1 MDTPPEQVWKQQAVV
16 FWDLAL
22 PWRSPWL
29 PGPWWLDLSSHHI
42 QEQGAEAL
50 AQGLWPGDPRPFYRR
65 EVHQYSLWGVRAT
78 GNPGTVAQAE
88 ALCLATMDKAKRGRG
103 GHPVRDKHLADMM
116 RNFA

>member
-42 QEQGAEAL
+42 HEQGAEAL
-50 AQGLWPGDPRPFYRR
+50 AQGLWQGILAHSAGED
-65 EVHQYSLWGVRAT
+65 HQYGLWGLRAT